1 MSLEKEFSQIIKNI
15 FPKTLPKKIAVAVS
29 GGVDS
34 MTLLVLL
41 KNIFAKKNKIRIEI
55 FCISIDHKTRKNSSD
70 DARFVLEFCQKN
82 KIHCE
87 VLESYLEDVPQ
98 VDVENSLREVRYHL
112 FEKFC
117 TNNQIKYLFLA
128 HHKQDIAENF
138 LIRLFRGSGIDGLAA
153 MDQIRDFSQRNSQL
167 KIVRPLLEFSKEDL
181 KTYLKQ
187 QNIRWREDESNDDEK
202 FLRNKIRKFLKSLPE
217 SDAIQNRISLA
228 ANAMLEAKNI
238 IDSKTKKEFP
248 RIFKQQKDD
257 SFIVDLEKFKKLEK
271 SSATRYLALCLM
283 EASGRNYKPR
293 LKKLIRIYD
302 LIMEDKLKKEEL
314 YNCKIRSAGKSIT
327 IEAKK

>member
-15 FPKTLPKKIAVAVS
+15 FPKTLPKRIAVAVS

-34 MTLLVLL
+34 MALLVLL
-41 KNIFAKKNKIRIEI
+41 KNIFAKKNKIKIEI
-55 FCISIDHKTRKNSSD
+55 FCVSIDHKTRKNSSD

-82 KIHCE
+82 KIDCE
-87 VLESYLEDVPQ
+87 VLESYLEDVPEA
-98 VDVENSLREVRYHL
+98 DVENSLREVRYNL

-117 TNNQIKYLFLA
+117 TKHQIKHLFLA

-167 KIVRPLLEFSKEDL
+167 KIVRPFLEFSKEDL
-181 KTYLKQ
+181 RTYLKQ
-187 QNIRWREDESNDDEK
+187 QNIGWREDESNDDEK

-238 IDSKTKKEFP
+238 IDLKTKKEFP
-248 RIFKQQKDD
+248 KIFKKQKDK
-257 SFIVDLEKFKKLEK
+257 SFIVDVEKFKKLEK

-293 LKKLIRIYD
+293 LKKLMRIYD
-302 LIMEDKLKKEEL
+302 LIMEDKLRKEEL
-314 YNCKIRSAGKSIT
+314 YNCKIRSSGKNIA
-327 IEAKK
+327 IEEKK